1 MAEEKPPSGKCAVCG
16 ERVAVPIRCKY
27 CGNIHCIDH
36 HLPKNHNC
44 PGLLEKEKV
53 REQGS
58 IIYRS
63 PDSISTTEIDRPS
76 FFEKHDEMIEKII
89 EAHSSKNILLWW
101 LGVVFIFI
109 GGFLFIGNVSG
120 NFPTF
125 PFVGFITMTI
135 GWLLLRAL
143 SG

>member
-76 FFEKHDEMIEKII
+76 FFEKHDEMVEKII
-89 EAHSSKNILLWW
+89 EAHSFNLLR
-101 LGVVFIFI
+101 LFGIVLIFI
-109 GGFLFIGNVSG
+109 GGCLVIGNIRG
-120 NFPTF
+120 WFPTF
-125 PFVGFITMTI
+125 PFAGFITMII
-135 GWLLLRAL
+135 GWLLLRA
-143 SG
+143 